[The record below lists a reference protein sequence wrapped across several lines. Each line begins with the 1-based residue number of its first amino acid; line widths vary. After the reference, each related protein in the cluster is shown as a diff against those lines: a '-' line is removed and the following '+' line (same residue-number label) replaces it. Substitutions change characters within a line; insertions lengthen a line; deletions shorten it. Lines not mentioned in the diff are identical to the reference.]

1 MLGKEMG
8 LAKRLTI
15 MLGKEMVSAINKD
28 DWSTCKY
35 DFRLCMEKEVG
46 TKERKRV

>member
-1 MLGKEMG
+1 MIVLLMIMNNQAKRLTIMLGKEMG

-28 DWSTCKY
+28 D
-35 DFRLCMEKEVG
+35 
-46 TKERKRV
+46 